1 MGIQYPVPT
10 VPTAISRYRP
20 VSTGIDRYRPV
31 STGSDRQRPVSP
43 GIDRYRPVST
53 AIDRHRPVSTGSNRY
68 RPVID
73 RYRPVSTG
81 IDRYRPVSCYL
92 PASLTVRCF
101 IQTLLTRTALGGGD
115 RQPPGGASGEVA
127 SGERGAGNVP
137 EHTAAGCLPHRRRSW
152 RRNHGTMV
160 RGGKRG
166 GEGMRTGWWDD

>member
-1 MGIQYPVPT
+1 MGIQYPVLT

-20 VSTGIDRYRPV
+20 VSTGIDRYRPAA
-31 STGSDRQRPVSP
+31 T
-43 GIDRYRPVST
+43 GIDRYRP
-53 AIDRHRPVSTGSNRY
+53 AATG
-68 RPVID
+68 ID
-73 RYRPVSTG
+73 RYRPPSTGIARYRPVSPG

-166 GEGMRTGWWDD
+166 GERMRPGWWDD